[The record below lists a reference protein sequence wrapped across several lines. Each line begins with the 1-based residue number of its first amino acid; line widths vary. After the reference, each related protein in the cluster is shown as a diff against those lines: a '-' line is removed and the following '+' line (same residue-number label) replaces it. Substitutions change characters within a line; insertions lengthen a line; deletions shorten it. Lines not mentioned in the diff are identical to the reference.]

1 MKPHS
6 FRTAFLVGL
15 RYLFS
20 KKKHNIINVISIV
33 SMVGIGVSTAALI
46 VVLSVF
52 NGMEGFVQQ
61 CFNSFNPDYQITPKE
76 GKSFE
81 RDTLQIEKLQL
92 LPEVKSVY
100 EVVSDLTLMTYDE
113 RQVLVT
119 LKGVED
125 DYLSETKMDTLLIDG
140 NADLKYA
147 DAYNAAVLGAI
158 VAGNIQLNLRSP
170 EMLKFYYPKRL
181 KKNLSDP
188 ATAFNTDMI
197 LASGVFA
204 SYTDYD
210 SKIVFVPIDFARQ
223 IMDYDGLLTSVEVQV
238 KKNQLNQKT
247 QKKIQEV
254 VGADFEVKNKYQQ
267 EDMLYKTMKSE
278 KLMVFIILAFIL
290 FVAAFNIIG
299 TLGMLI
305 IEKKNDIGTFYAMGA
320 RKSLVKLI
328 FCVQGSCVSLLGGL
342 SGLVLG
348 FIVCLLQQVFHIVKL
363 GGGEGY
369 LLDYYPVQMNP
380 VDFVLVLLTV
390 LIISFIT
397 SMIPTRHLRDVVSKA
412 Q

>member
-1 MKPHS
+1 M
-6 FRTAFLVGL
+6 
-15 RYLFS
+15 FS

-33 SMVGIGVSTAALI
+33 SMVGIGVSAAALVI
-46 VVLSVF
+46 VLSVF

-61 CFNSFNPDYQITPKE
+61 CFNSFNPDYQITAQE
-76 GKSFE
+76 GKSFAV
-81 RDTLQIEKLQL
+81 DSFPMDKLKAVDG
-92 LPEVKSVY
+92 VKGVY

-113 RQVLVT
+113 RQILVT
-119 LKGVED
+119 LKGVEAN
-125 DYLSETKMDTLLIDG
+125 YLSATKLDTLVIDG
-140 NADLKYA
+140 YSQLKY
-147 DAYNAAVLGAI
+147 DSNYNAAVLGAV

-170 EMLKFYYPKRL
+170 EMLKIYYPKRL

-188 ATAFNTDMI
+188 LTAFNTEML

-223 IMDYDGLLTSVEVQV
+223 IMDYEGQVTSVEI
-238 KKNQLNQKT
+238 QLEDKLLNA
-247 QKKIQEV
+247 KIQKELQEIVGQDFV
-254 VGADFEVKNKYQQ
+254 VKTKYQQ
-267 EDMLYKTMKSE
+267 EAMLYKTMKSE
-278 KLMVFIILAFIL
+278 KLIVFVILAFIL
-290 FVAAFNIIG
+290 FIAAFNIIG

-342 SGLVLG
+342 SGLILG
-348 FIVCLLQQVFHIVKL
+348 FIVCLLQQTFHIVKL

-369 LLDYYPVQMNP
+369 LLDYYPIQMEA
-380 VDFVLVLLTV
+380 VDFLLVLLTV
-390 LIISFIT
+390 MIISFIT
-397 SMIPTRHLRDVVSKA
+397 SMIPTRRLRDVVAKA

>member
-1 MKPHS
+1 M
-6 FRTAFLVGL
+6 
-15 RYLFS
+15 FS

-33 SMVGIGVSTAALI
+33 SMVGIGVSAAALVI
-46 VVLSVF
+46 VLSVF

-61 CFNSFNPDYQITPKE
+61 CFNSFNPDYQITAQE
-76 GKSFE
+76 GKIFAVDSFPM
-81 RDTLQIEKLQL
+81 DKLKAVDG
-92 LPEVKSVY
+92 VKGVY

-113 RQVLVT
+113 RQILVT
-119 LKGVED
+119 LKGVEAN
-125 DYLSETKMDTLLIDG
+125 YLSETKLDTLVIDG
-140 NADLKYA
+140 YSQLKY
-147 DAYNAAVLGAI
+147 DSNYNAAVLGAV

-170 EMLKFYYPKRL
+170 KMLKIYYPKRL

-188 ATAFNTDMI
+188 LTAFNTDML

-223 IMDYDGLLTSVEVQV
+223 IMDYEGQVTSVEIQV
-238 KKNQLNQKT
+238 EDKLLNAKMQNEL
-247 QKKIQEV
+247 QGV
-254 VGADFEVKNKYQQ
+254 VGQNFVIKSKYQQ
-267 EDMLYKTMKSE
+267 EAMLYKTMKSE
-278 KLMVFIILAFIL
+278 KLIVFVILAFIL
-290 FVAAFNIIG
+290 FIAAFNIIG

-328 FCVQGSCVSLLGGL
+328 FCIQGSCVSLMGGL
-342 SGLVLG
+342 SGLLLG
-348 FIVCLLQQVFHIVKL
+348 FIVCLLQQTFHIVKL

-369 LLDYYPVQMNP
+369 LLDYYPIQMEAL
-380 VDFVLVLLTV
+380 DFLLVLLT
-390 LIISFIT
+390 LMIISFIT
-397 SMIPTRHLRDVVSKA
+397 SMIPTRRLRDVVEKA

>member
-1 MKPHS
+1 M
-6 FRTAFLVGL
+6 
-15 RYLFS
+15 FS

-33 SMVGIGVSTAALI
+33 SMVGIGVSAAALVI
-46 VVLSVF
+46 VLSVF

-61 CFNSFNPDYQITPKE
+61 CFNSFNPDYQITAQE
-76 GKSFE
+76 GKTFAVDSFPM
-81 RDTLQIEKLQL
+81 DKLKAVDG
-92 LPEVKSVY
+92 VKGVY

-113 RQVLVT
+113 RQILVT
-119 LKGVED
+119 LKGVEAN
-125 DYLSETKMDTLLIDG
+125 YLSETKLDTLVIDG
-140 NADLKYA
+140 YSQLKY
-147 DAYNAAVLGAI
+147 DSNYNAAVLGAV

-170 EMLKFYYPKRL
+170 KMLKIYYPKRL

-188 ATAFNTDMI
+188 LTAFNTDML

-223 IMDYDGLLTSVEVQV
+223 IMDYEGQVMSVEIQV
-238 KKNQLNQKT
+238 EDKLLNAKMQNEL
-247 QKKIQEV
+247 QGV
-254 VGADFEVKNKYQQ
+254 VGQNFVIKSKYQQ
-267 EDMLYKTMKSE
+267 EAMLYKTMKSE
-278 KLMVFIILAFIL
+278 KLIVFVILAFIL
-290 FVAAFNIIG
+290 FIAAFNIIG

-328 FCVQGSCVSLLGGL
+328 FCVQGSCVSLMGGL
-342 SGLVLG
+342 SGLLLG
-348 FIVCLLQQVFHIVKL
+348 FIVCLLQQTFHIVKL

-369 LLDYYPVQMNP
+369 LLDYYPIQMEAL
-380 VDFVLVLLTV
+380 DFLLVLLTV
-390 LIISFIT
+390 MIISFIT
-397 SMIPTRHLRDVVSKA
+397 SMIPTRRLRDVVEKA